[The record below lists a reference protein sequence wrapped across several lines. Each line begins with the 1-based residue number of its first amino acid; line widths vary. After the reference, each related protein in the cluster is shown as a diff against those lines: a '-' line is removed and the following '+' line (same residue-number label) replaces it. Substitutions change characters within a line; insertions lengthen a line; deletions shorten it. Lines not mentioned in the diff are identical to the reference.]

1 MVALDRGRPR
11 GGRSHRGWPL
21 VYLEVRRL
29 SSDLG
34 RRMPTVAELDGLGVM
49 EIGRLLAELR
59 LEAGELR
66 RTGQRGLFG
75 GESNGGDR

>member
-1 MVALDRGRPR
+1 MVALERGRPR
-11 GGRSHRGWPL
+11 GGRTHRGWPL

-29 SSDLG
+29 SADLG
-34 RRMPTVAELDGLGVM
+34 RRMPTVAELDVMGVM

-59 LEAGELR
+59 REAGELR

-75 GESNGGDR
+75 GDGGER